1 MDILQKQCSY
11 CKVLKSLDQFHNL
24 KTGKLGKH
32 SHCKKCRENYRKKL
46 SYSKPQNGM
55 LKCNMCHE
63 IKDVDEYYRDKSS
76 CTGLQ
81 SYCKN
86 CQKEKIYESQSKL
99 EGYISKL
106 YNTLLTKYT
115 DKVKIT
121 KEDIL
126 KVYYNQNKKCAFTDE
141 LLTYYSGSPLTENKY
156 ESNFNISI
164 SRKNI
169 NQDFTI
175 NNIELIGNTIYKMK
189 GKLNNQEFLRLCQLI
204 SKKVNISK

>member
-1 MDILQKQCSY
+1 MRKI
-11 CKVLKSLDQFHNL
+11 
-24 KTGKLGKH
+24 TG
-32 SHCKKCRENYRKKL
+32 KL
-46 SYSKPQNGM
+46 SYSKPKNGM

-81 SYCKN
+81 SYCKS

-126 KVYYNQNKKCAFTDE
+126 KLYQDQKKKCAFTDE
-141 LLTYYSGSPLTENKY
+141 LLTYYSGSPLTIDKY

-169 NQDFTI
+169 NQDFTRMCR
-175 NNIELIGNTIYKMK
+175 T
-189 GKLNNQEFLRLCQLI
+189 
-204 SKKVNISK
+204 

>member
-1 MDILQKQCSY
+1 MI
-11 CKVLKSLDQFHNL
+11 
-24 KTGKLGKH
+24 KH
-32 SHCKKCRENYRKKL
+32 LIIHT
-46 SYSKPQNGM
+46 SKDM
-55 LKCNMCHE
+55 K